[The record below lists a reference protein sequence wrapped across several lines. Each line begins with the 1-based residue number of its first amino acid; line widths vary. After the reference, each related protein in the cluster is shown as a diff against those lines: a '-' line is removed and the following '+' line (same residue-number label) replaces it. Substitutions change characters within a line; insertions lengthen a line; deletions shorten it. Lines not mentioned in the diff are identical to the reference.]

1 MFTVSG
7 YQPKLSPFN
16 HIASL
21 IVDLIF
27 CFKKALMY
35 SCFRINLL
43 TQPSNNVSDVN
54 SERDLILLVVL
65 FVFCNLGL
73 CK

>member
-1 MFTVSG
+1 MFKVSG

-54 SERDLILLVVL
+54 SERDLILLLDL